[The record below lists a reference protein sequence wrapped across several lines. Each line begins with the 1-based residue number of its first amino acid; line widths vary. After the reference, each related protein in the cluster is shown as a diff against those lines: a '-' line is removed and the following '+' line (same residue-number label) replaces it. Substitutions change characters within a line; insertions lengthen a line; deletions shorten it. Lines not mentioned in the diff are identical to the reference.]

1 MKILLYGGTFDPP
14 HNGHLNNLRAA
25 AGRVMPDLVVV
36 MPAGVPP
43 HKAASATPAAL
54 RLEMCRCF
62 AALEGAPGLPRIA
75 VSDWEI
81 RQAADGRR
89 NYTVLTLEMLARTY
103 PDAVLYLAVGSDML
117 ESFRAWYRW
126 QDILRLARLVVVS
139 REIGDDPALHQAAR
153 ALDPSGSR
161 ILMAPARAVP
171 MASSEIRRRLA
182 AGEDCAAALP
192 LQVRQVISRE
202 GLYQSFEP
210 PAPPRRCR
218 HPGES

>member
-62 AALEGAPGLPRIA
+62 AALEGAPGLPRVA

-139 REIGDDPALHQAAR
+139 RRIGDDGALHEAAR
-153 ALDPSGSR
+153 SLDPAGSH
-161 ILMAPARAVP
+161 ILLAPVEALP
-171 MASSEIRRRLA
+171 MASSELRRRLA
-182 AGEDCAAALP
+182 AGQDCSRDLP
-192 LQVRQVISRE
+192 ASVRQVIRRE
-202 GLYQSFEP
+202 GLYTAPEP
-210 PAPPRRCR
+210 PEQPRRCL
-218 HPGES
+218 HPEP